1 MARTTAAI
9 RRGRHLS
16 RRGSA
21 MATQEQVDEIIRLAE
36 RVHSSDAFR
45 CMDEAN
51 AGIGGTMRMLAE
63 ARGAGTVVTAGD
75 IAEKLGVTTARVAAL
90 LKRLESK
97 GLIARRRSQADA
109 RVTEVVLTDEGAA
122 RVQAFR
128 EEVRA
133 GRDACR
139 RAGRGSSAR
148 VLHHGFRDPRAA
160 SSSHDAYV
168 GRPRC
173 AYGSPTGPRIHCASC
188 RHGPSGRPTGPG
200 SARMYISWG

>member
-128 EEVRA
+128 AQVAMLVDELGEDRLRA
-133 GRDACR
+133 FFITASEI
-139 RAGRGSSAR
+139 RAR
-148 VLHHGFRDPRAA
+148 L
-160 SSSHDAYV
+160 
-168 GRPRC
+168 RP
-173 AYGSPTGPRIHCASC
+173 PTMH
-188 RHGPSGRPTGPG
+188 
-200 SARMYISWG
+200 M

>member
-1 MARTTAAI
+1 
-9 RRGRHLS
+9 
-16 RRGSA
+16 
-21 MATQEQVDEIIRLAE
+21 
-36 RVHSSDAFR
+36 
-45 CMDEAN
+45 
-51 AGIGGTMRMLAE
+51 MLAE

-133 GRDACR
+133 QVAMLVDELGEDRL
-139 RAGRGSSAR
+139 RAFFITASEIRAR
-148 VLHHGFRDPRAA
+148 L
-160 SSSHDAYV
+160 
-168 GRPRC
+168 RP
-173 AYGSPTGPRIHCASC
+173 PTMH
-188 RHGPSGRPTGPG
+188 
-200 SARMYISWG
+200 M

>member
-1 MARTTAAI
+1 MAHATAAI

-21 MATQEQVDEIIRLAE
+21 MATQEQVDEIMRLAE

-90 LKRLESK
+90 LVDELGEDRLRAFFLTAAE
-97 GLIARRRSQADA
+97 IRAR
-109 RVTEVVLTDEGAA
+109 L
-122 RVQAFR
+122 
-128 EEVRA
+128 
-133 GRDACR
+133 
-139 RAGRGSSAR
+139 
-148 VLHHGFRDPRAA
+148 
-160 SSSHDAYV
+160 
-168 GRPRC
+168 RP
-173 AYGSPTGPRIHCASC
+173 
-188 RHGPSGRPTGPG
+188 PS
-200 SARMYISWG
+200 MHL

>member
-1 MARTTAAI
+1 MAHATAAI

-21 MATQEQVDEIIRLAE
+21 MATQEQVDEIMRLAE

-75 IAEKLGVTTARVAAL
+75 IAEKLGVTTAGVAAL

-97 GLIARRRSQADA
+97 ALIARRRSQADA
-109 RVTEVVLTDEGAA
+109 RVTEVMLTEEGEA

-133 GRDACR
+133 QVAMLVDELGEDRL
-139 RAGRGSSAR
+139 RAFFLTAAEIRAR
-148 VLHHGFRDPRAA
+148 L
-160 SSSHDAYV
+160 
-168 GRPRC
+168 RP
-173 AYGSPTGPRIHCASC
+173 
-188 RHGPSGRPTGPG
+188 PS
-200 SARMYISWG
+200 MHL